1 MTILV
6 DSVAGYDRMN
16 TMNKNS
22 ARKVS
27 ETATTVAHCPTKYN
41 ILNAAHA
48 SFAPVQCKT
57 AIMYMSGARQIT
69 EFRVDESGFRVLVWV
84 QDMLSG
90 KPVLRGYDPAE
101 GSAKKLWKVLEIDCL
116 SGHARLSDRAS
127 VRVVGSNPA
136 HRAECRATDDVSA
149 VVNWIRRAEVWYD
162 KQIQSE
168 RKGVLKGTSMQE
180 IADGAESKIR
190 FIPPR
195 LEAELASDERVN
207 RSSAANVERIHL
219 VVGCVKHWDSEG
231 RIAVRGKR
239 VGSLSTRTV
248 IGRIDMIARRTS
260 TAQWQ
265 GERSTALESEDP
277 VLSELYREMQ
287 LESLEKAAKIQA
299 DLNERMAKARAA
311 RAAHAARKLRNLETV
326 EVTANVAEAMKDE
339 AEAPARMASAK
350 KEAEV
355 EATE

>member
-1 MTILV
+1 MASAILV

-16 TMNKNS
+16 TMNTNS

-27 ETATTVAHCPTKYN
+27 ETATMTVGHCPTKYN

-48 SFAPVQCKT
+48 SYAPVQCKT

-84 QDMLSG
+84 QDMISG

-127 VRVVGSNPA
+127 VRGVGSNPA
-136 HRAECRATDDVSA
+136 HRSECRATDDVSA

-162 KQIQSE
+162 KQVQSE
-168 RKGVLKGTSMQE
+168 RKSVLKGVSMQE
-180 IADGAESKIR
+180 IVETGEESKIR
-190 FIPPR
+190 FMSPR

-239 VGSLSTRTV
+239 VGGSLSTRTI
-248 IGRIDMIARRTS
+248 IGRKDMIARLQS
-260 TAQWQ
+260 TANWQ

-277 VLSELYREMQ
+277 VMSELYREMQ

-299 DLNERMAKARAA
+299 DLNARMAKARAA
-311 RAAHAARKLRNLETV
+311 RKPRNLETV
-326 EVTANVAEAMKDE
+326 EVAANVAEALRDE
-339 AEAPARMASAK
+339 AEAPARMASATG
-350 KEAEV
+350 EV
-355 EATE
+355 EVEETE